1 MDIFNVLNLIGGLCL
16 FLFGMNLMGQAL
28 ERRAGGKLRSLLGK
42 MTGRKLAGFATGLG
56 ITAVIQSSSAT
67 TVMVVG
73 FVNSG
78 LLTLRQAIN
87 VIMGANVGTT
97 VTAWLL
103 SLGGIQSDA
112 VWVQL
117 LKPSSFTPVLALI
130 GIVLYMFCKSGKKK
144 DTGGKVEML
153 LLTPK
158 GNDVWEVLVNPG
170 RKALPGMEIE
180 FSDDCYCKVLDK
192 TEFGGRLVEFHYN
205 GNFDSLLDQIGEM
218 PTPPYIHKKL
228 DNNDEYQTVYAKYKG
243 SAAAPTA
250 GLHFT
255 PELMEEMKKKGAE
268 LLFVTLH
275 VGIGT
280 FRPVS
285 EENIEDHE
293 MHKEWYTVSE
303 ETAEKINKAKE
314 EGRRIIAVGTTSVRT
329 LESAGQSRKLKSGSN
344 WTQLYIYPGYQW
356 KMVDAIVTNF
366 HLPES
371 TLIMMMASFAGRE
384 HILAAYEEAVRQK
397 YRFFSFGDAMFIR

>member
-1 MDIFNVLNLIGGLCL
+1 MKLEEFNYDLPKEFIAQEPAEPRDSCRLMMVDKKTGEWEHHHFRDILDEIREGDVFVFNNT
-16 FLFGMNLMGQAL
+16 
-28 ERRAGGKLRSLLGK
+28 K
-42 MTGRKLAGFATGLG
+42 
-56 ITAVIQSSSAT
+56 VIPA
-67 TVMVVG
+67 
-73 FVNSG
+73 
-78 LLTLRQAIN
+78 R
-87 VIMGANVGTT
+87 
-97 VTAWLL
+97 
-103 SLGGIQSDA
+103 
-112 VWVQL
+112 
-117 LKPSSFTPVLALI
+117 
-130 GIVLYMFCKSGKKK
+130 LYGKKK

-158 GNDVWEVLVNPG
+158 GNDTWEVLVNPG
-170 RKALPGMEIE
+170 RKALPGVEIE
-180 FSDDCYCKVLDK
+180 VTGISNYKVLDK
-192 TEFGGRLVEFHYN
+192 TEFGGRLVEFHYD

-228 DNNDEYQTVYAKYKG
+228 GNNDEYQTVYAKYKG

-255 PELMEEMKKKGAE
+255 PELMEEMKKKGAK

-303 ETAEKINKAKE
+303 ETAKE
-314 EGRRIIAVGTTSVRT
+314 VNAARAEGRRVIAVGTTSVRT
-329 LESAGQSRKLKSGSN
+329 LEAAGQSGILESGSG

-356 KMVDAIVTNF
+356 HMVDAIVTNF

-371 TLIMMMASFAGRE
+371 TLVMMMASFAGRE
-384 HILAAYEEAVRQK
+384 HILAAYEEAVKQK
-397 YRFFSFGDAMFIR
+397 YRFFSFGDAMFLR

>member
-1 MDIFNVLNLIGGLCL
+1 MKLEDFNYNLPKELIAQEPADPRDSCRLMMLDKNTGEWEHHHFRDILDEIREGDVFVFNNT
-16 FLFGMNLMGQAL
+16 
-28 ERRAGGKLRSLLGK
+28 K
-42 MTGRKLAGFATGLG
+42 
-56 ITAVIQSSSAT
+56 VIPA
-67 TVMVVG
+67 
-73 FVNSG
+73 
-78 LLTLRQAIN
+78 RI
-87 VIMGANVGTT
+87 
-97 VTAWLL
+97 
-103 SLGGIQSDA
+103 
-112 VWVQL
+112 
-117 LKPSSFTPVLALI
+117 
-130 GIVLYMFCKSGKKK
+130 YGKKK

-153 LLTPK
+153 LLNPK
-158 GNDVWEVLVNPG
+158 GNDIWEVLVNPG
-170 RKALPGMEIE
+170 RKALPGTEIA
-180 FSDDCYCKVLDK
+180 FSDDCWCKVLDK
-192 TEFGGRLVEFHYN
+192 TEFGGRVVEFHYT

-228 DNNDEYQTVYAKYKG
+228 ENKDEYQTVYAKYKG

-255 PELMEEMKKKGAE
+255 PELMGEMKKKGAE

-280 FRPVS
+280 FRPVN

-293 MHKEWYTVSE
+293 MHKEWYTVSQ
-303 ETAEKINKAKE
+303 ETADRVNLARK

-329 LESAGQSRKLKSGSN
+329 LESAGQSGELQAGSG

-356 KMVDAIVTNF
+356 HMVDAIVTNF

>member
-1 MDIFNVLNLIGGLCL
+1 MKLEEFNYNLPKELIAQEPAEPRDSCRLMMVDKKTGEWEHHHFRDILDEIREGDVFVFNNT
-16 FLFGMNLMGQAL
+16 
-28 ERRAGGKLRSLLGK
+28 K
-42 MTGRKLAGFATGLG
+42 
-56 ITAVIQSSSAT
+56 VIPA
-67 TVMVVG
+67 
-73 FVNSG
+73 
-78 LLTLRQAIN
+78 R
-87 VIMGANVGTT
+87 
-97 VTAWLL
+97 
-103 SLGGIQSDA
+103 
-112 VWVQL
+112 
-117 LKPSSFTPVLALI
+117 
-130 GIVLYMFCKSGKKK
+130 LYGKKK

-158 GNDVWEVLVNPG
+158 GNDTWEVLVNPG
-170 RKALPGMEIE
+170 RKALPGVEIE
-180 FSDDCYCKVLDK
+180 FAENCYCKVLDK
-192 TEFGGRLVEFHYN
+192 TEFGGRLVEFYYD

-228 DNNDEYQTVYAKYKG
+228 GNNDEYQTVYAKYKG

-255 PELMEEMKKKGAE
+255 PELMEEMKKKGAK

-303 ETAEKINKAKE
+303 ETAKE
-314 EGRRIIAVGTTSVRT
+314 VNAARAEGRRVIAVGTTSVRT
-329 LESAGQSRKLKSGSN
+329 LESAGQSGILESGSG

-356 KMVDAIVTNF
+356 HMVDAIVTNF

-371 TLIMMMASFAGRE
+371 TLVMMMASFAGRE
-384 HILAAYEEAVRQK
+384 HILAAYEEAVKQK
-397 YRFFSFGDAMFIR
+397 YRFFSFGDAMFLR

>member
-1 MDIFNVLNLIGGLCL
+1 
-16 FLFGMNLMGQAL
+16 
-28 ERRAGGKLRSLLGK
+28 
-42 MTGRKLAGFATGLG
+42 
-56 ITAVIQSSSAT
+56 
-67 TVMVVG
+67 
-73 FVNSG
+73 
-78 LLTLRQAIN
+78 
-87 VIMGANVGTT
+87 
-97 VTAWLL
+97 
-103 SLGGIQSDA
+103 
-112 VWVQL
+112 
-117 LKPSSFTPVLALI
+117 
-130 GIVLYMFCKSGKKK
+130 
-144 DTGGKVEML
+144 
-153 LLTPK
+153 
-158 GNDVWEVLVNPG
+158 
-170 RKALPGMEIE
+170 
-180 FSDDCYCKVLDK
+180 
-192 TEFGGRLVEFHYN
+192 
-205 GNFDSLLDQIGEM
+205 
-218 PTPPYIHKKL
+218 
-228 DNNDEYQTVYAKYKG
+228 
-243 SAAAPTA
+243 
-250 GLHFT
+250 
-255 PELMEEMKKKGAE
+255 MEEMKKKGAE

>member
-1 MDIFNVLNLIGGLCL
+1 MLDKNTGEWEHHGFRDILNEIRKGDIFVFNNT
-16 FLFGMNLMGQAL
+16 
-28 ERRAGGKLRSLLGK
+28 K
-42 MTGRKLAGFATGLG
+42 
-56 ITAVIQSSSAT
+56 VIPA
-67 TVMVVG
+67 
-73 FVNSG
+73 
-78 LLTLRQAIN
+78 R
-87 VIMGANVGTT
+87 
-97 VTAWLL
+97 
-103 SLGGIQSDA
+103 
-112 VWVQL
+112 
-117 LKPSSFTPVLALI
+117 
-130 GIVLYMFCKSGKKK
+130 LYGKKK

-153 LLTPK
+153 LLTP
-158 GNDVWEVLVNPG
+158 
-170 RKALPGMEIE
+170 
-180 FSDDCYCKVLDK
+180 DK

-329 LESAGQSRKLKSGSN
+329 LESAGQSGKLKSGSN

-384 HILAAYEEAVRQK
+384 HI
-397 YRFFSFGDAMFIR
+397 SFGDAMFIR

>member
-1 MDIFNVLNLIGGLCL
+1 MKLEEFNYDLPKELIAQEPAEPRDSCRLMMVDKKTGEWEHHHFRDILDEIREGDVFVFNNT
-16 FLFGMNLMGQAL
+16 
-28 ERRAGGKLRSLLGK
+28 K
-42 MTGRKLAGFATGLG
+42 
-56 ITAVIQSSSAT
+56 VIPA
-67 TVMVVG
+67 
-73 FVNSG
+73 
-78 LLTLRQAIN
+78 R
-87 VIMGANVGTT
+87 
-97 VTAWLL
+97 
-103 SLGGIQSDA
+103 
-112 VWVQL
+112 
-117 LKPSSFTPVLALI
+117 
-130 GIVLYMFCKSGKKK
+130 LYGKKK

-158 GNDVWEVLVNPG
+158 DNDTWEVLVNPG
-170 RKALPGMEIE
+170 RKALPGVEIE
-180 FSDDCYCKVLDK
+180 FAENCYCKVLAN
-192 TEFGGRLVEFHYN
+192 TEFGGRLVEFNYD

-228 DNNDEYQTVYAKYKG
+228 GNNDEYQTVYAKYKG

-255 PELMEEMKKKGAE
+255 PELMEEMKKKGAK

-303 ETAEKINKAKE
+303 ETAKE
-314 EGRRIIAVGTTSVRT
+314 VNAARAEGRRVIAVGTTSVRT
-329 LESAGQSRKLKSGSN
+329 LESAGQSGILESGSG

-356 KMVDAIVTNF
+356 HMVDAIVTNF

-371 TLIMMMASFAGRE
+371 TLVMMMASFAGRE
-384 HILAAYEEAVRQK
+384 HILAAYEEAVKQK
-397 YRFFSFGDAMFIR
+397 YRFFSFGDAMFLR

>member
-1 MDIFNVLNLIGGLCL
+1 MKLEDFNYDLPKELIAQEPAEPRDSCRLLMLDKNTGDWEHHHFRDILDEIQEGDIFVFNNT
-16 FLFGMNLMGQAL
+16 
-28 ERRAGGKLRSLLGK
+28 R
-42 MTGRKLAGFATGLG
+42 
-56 ITAVIQSSSAT
+56 VIPA
-67 TVMVVG
+67 
-73 FVNSG
+73 
-78 LLTLRQAIN
+78 RI
-87 VIMGANVGTT
+87 
-97 VTAWLL
+97 
-103 SLGGIQSDA
+103 
-112 VWVQL
+112 
-117 LKPSSFTPVLALI
+117 
-130 GIVLYMFCKSGKKK
+130 YGKKRE
-144 DTGGKVEML
+144 TGGKVEML

-158 GNDVWEVLVNPG
+158 GNDTWEVLVNPG
-170 RKALPGMEIE
+170 KKALPGTEIV

-192 TEFGGRLVEFHYN
+192 TEFGGRIVEFHYT
-205 GNFDSLLDQIGEM
+205 GDFDSLLDRIGEM

-228 DNNDEYQTVYAKYKG
+228 DNKDEYQTVYAKYNG

-303 ETAEKINKAKE
+303 ETAEKINRAKQ

-329 LESAGQSRKLKSGSN
+329 LESAGQDGTLKSGSG
-344 WTQLYIYPGYQW
+344 WTQLYIYPGYKW
-356 KMVDAIVTNF
+356 HLVDAIVTNF

-384 HILAAYEEAVRQK
+384 HVLRAYEEAVREK

>member
-1 MDIFNVLNLIGGLCL
+1 MKLEEFNYDLPKELIAQTPAEPRDSCRLMMLDKNTGEYTHHTFRDILDEIRPGDIFVFNNTKVIPAR
-16 FLFGMNLMGQAL
+16 LFG
-28 ERRAGGKLRSLLGK
+28 KRS
-42 MTGRKLAGFATGLG
+42 
-56 ITAVIQSSSAT
+56 
-67 TVMVVG
+67 
-73 FVNSG
+73 
-78 LLTLRQAIN
+78 
-87 VIMGANVGTT
+87 
-97 VTAWLL
+97 
-103 SLGGIQSDA
+103 
-112 VWVQL
+112 
-117 LKPSSFTPVLALI
+117 
-130 GIVLYMFCKSGKKK
+130 
-144 DTGGKVEML
+144 TGGRVEVL

-158 GNDVWEVLVNPG
+158 GNDEWEVLVNPG
-170 RKALPGMEIE
+170 KKALPGEVIT
-180 FSDDCYCKVLDK
+180 FSDHVSCEVLDK
-192 TEFGGRLVEFHYN
+192 TDFGGRRVKFQYDGEW
-205 GNFDSLLDQIGEM
+205 DALLDQIGEM
-218 PTPPYIHKKL
+218 PTPPYIHEKL
-228 DNNDEYQTVYAKYKG
+228 EDKSQYQTVYAKYKG

-255 PELMEEMKKKGAE
+255 PELMEEMKQRGAT

-293 MHKEWYTVSE
+293 MHREWYTVSE
-303 ETAEKINKAKE
+303 EVAEEINQARA

-329 LESAGQSRKLKSGSN
+329 LEAAGQSGQVEPGSR

-356 KMVDAIVTNF
+356 HIVDAIVTNF

-384 HILAAYEEAVRQK
+384 HILSAYEEAVRQK

>member
-1 MDIFNVLNLIGGLCL
+1 MKLEDFNYVLPKELIAQQPAEPRDSCRLLMVDKKTGEWQHRRFRDILDEIRPGDVFVFNNTKVIPAR
-16 FLFGMNLMGQAL
+16 LFG
-28 ERRAGGKLRSLLGK
+28 RRRE
-42 MTGRKLAGFATGLG
+42 
-56 ITAVIQSSSAT
+56 
-67 TVMVVG
+67 
-73 FVNSG
+73 
-78 LLTLRQAIN
+78 
-87 VIMGANVGTT
+87 
-97 VTAWLL
+97 
-103 SLGGIQSDA
+103 
-112 VWVQL
+112 
-117 LKPSSFTPVLALI
+117 
-130 GIVLYMFCKSGKKK
+130 
-144 DTGGKVEML
+144 TGGRVEAL

-158 GNDVWEVLVNPG
+158 GNDVWEILVNPG
-170 RKALPGMEIE
+170 RKALPGQEIE
-180 FSDDCYCKVLDK
+180 FSENFSCTVIDK
-192 TEFGGRLVEFHYN
+192 TEFGGRLVKFHYS
-205 GNFDSLLDQIGEM
+205 GDFDNWLDQLGEM

-228 DNNDEYQTVYAKYKG
+228 ENKDEYQTVYAKFKG

-255 PELMEEMKKKGAE
+255 PELLEKMKDKGAE

-280 FRPVS
+280 FRPVV

-293 MHKEWYTVSE
+293 MHREWYTIE
-303 ETAEKINKAKE
+303 KETAQKVNEAKE

-329 LESAGQSRKLKSGSN
+329 LESAGQTGRVEAGSS

-356 KMVDAIVTNF
+356 QVVDAIVTNF

-397 YRFFSFGDAMFIR
+397 YRFFSFGDAMFLR